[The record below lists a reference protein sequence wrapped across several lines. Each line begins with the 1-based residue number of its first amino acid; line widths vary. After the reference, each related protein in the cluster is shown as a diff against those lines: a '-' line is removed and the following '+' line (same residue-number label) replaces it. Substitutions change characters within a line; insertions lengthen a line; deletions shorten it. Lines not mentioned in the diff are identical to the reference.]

1 MRQNIQITLNPEYVL
16 TRQYAEVL
24 PIEDIYAHIKDL
36 GFEFMEKEN
45 ESLTGLTLKIEA
57 KDCAGTAETLL
68 NVLSETVGLP
78 KEKFE
83 IKNEGKSYM
92 VVCEGIASAVITE
105 IGANAPAVYESY
117 KKISEKVGWSEFKD
131 LCREILTV
139 SPQIKRNAIFKSFLF
154 QNYLISVNDGCG
166 LSTAL
171 DDFAQLISDLELFKF
186 NEKQPVVEIRLSSKS
201 EPDSMTVPEALEALY
216 DDEDSNKLVCLDISE
231 YLEKSKHNEL
241 KTFLAKLVALE
252 ESYIFFFRIPF
263 LEPDAFNSIRKVLA
277 DVLYIRAISVQ
288 PFNNEELKECAVRAI
303 SEAGF
308 SAEDVVWDVFFSR
321 ICEEKSDGRFYGIQ
335 SVMKVVYEMLWLKA
349 KAEAVREANSPDAE
363 RTGKEKNSLGAGSGI
378 ESHDSKRI
386 SQKDILELSPTFNK
400 ETHDGFDALGELIGM
415 EKIAERIRE
424 IVAQVKIAIENKTM
438 ERPCLHMRFAGA
450 PGTGKTTVA
459 RILGQILRENGILR
473 NGYFFEYSARDLCG
487 EYIGQTAPKT
497 SAICRDAYGSV
508 LFIDEAYALY
518 QGDDK
523 SSDYGREALTT
534 LVSEMENHRDDMVV
548 VMAGYK
554 DDMNKLMEGN
564 AGLRSRMPYLL
575 EFESYDKQQL
585 FEIFMSFVKKHFK
598 YDEEF
603 SGAASEYFDSL
614 STEYMKSAEFANAR
628 FVRNLYERC
637 WSKAAMRTSMS
648 GIKDITLKKEDF
660 LAASGEKEFSEKL
673 AMKSRIGF

>member
-1 MRQNIQITLNPEYVL
+1 MKLKLNITLDPEYVL
-16 TRQYAEVL
+16 TKKYSAVL
-24 PIEDIYAHIKDL
+24 PIEEIKEQILALELPDTVID
-36 GFEFMEKEN
+36 N
-45 ESLTGLTLKIEA
+45 ESLTGLSLQTEYKNCEALREAVLKILIDVTKLPEECFI
-57 KDCAGTAETLL
+57 KDIEENTYCIDYNDTLS
-68 NVLSETVGLP
+68 VTIS
-78 KEKFE
+78 
-83 IKNEGKSYM
+83 
-92 VVCEGIASAVITE
+92 E

-117 KKISEKVGWSEFKD
+117 RKIEDKVGWAEFKE
-131 LCREILTV
+131 LCHEILMV
-139 SPQIKRNAIFKSFLF
+139 SPEIKRNSIYKSFLF
-154 QNYLISVNDGCG
+154 QNFLISVNDGCG

-171 DDFAQLISDLELFKF
+171 DDFMKLISDLELFEFAK
-186 NEKQPVVEIRLSSKS
+186 KQPVIEMRLSTKS
-201 EPDSMTVPEALEALY
+201 EPDSMTIPEALEAIY
-216 DDEDSNKLVCLDISE
+216 GDDDGGKLICFDISE

-241 KTFLAKLVALE
+241 KSFLAKLVAWE

-263 LEPDAFNSIRKVLA
+263 LEPDAFNNIRKVLA
-277 DVLYIRAISVQ
+277 DVLYIRAISIQ
-288 PFNNEELKECAVRAI
+288 PFNNEELKECAMRAVN
-303 SEAGF
+303 EAGYC
-308 SAEDVVWDVFFSR
+308 ADDLVWDVFFSR

-349 KAEAVREANSPDAE
+349 KSDTLAEENETAGNGNST
-363 RTGKEKNSLGAGSGI
+363 RGKTILQN
-378 ESHDSKRI
+378 
-386 SQKDILELSPTFNK
+386 DILSLSPSFNK
-400 ETHDGFDALGELIGM
+400 KMRNGFDELAELIGM
-415 EKIAERIRE
+415 EKISDRIKE

-459 RILGQILRENGILR
+459 RILGQIFRENGILR

-518 QGDDK
+518 QGDDRN
-523 SSDYGREALTT
+523 SDYGREALTT

-564 AGLRSRMPYLL
+564 AGLRSRMPFLL
-575 EFESYDKQQL
+575 EFESYDRKQL
-585 FEIFMSFVKKHFK
+585 YDIFMSFVKKHFT

-603 SGAASEYFDSL
+603 ANAASEYFDSL
-614 STEYMKSAEFANAR
+614 SKEYMQSAEFANAR

-648 GIKDITLKKEDF
+648 GSSSITLKKEDF

-673 AMKSRIGF
+673 AIKSKIGF

>member
-1 MRQNIQITLNPEYVL
+1 MRINIQITLNPEYVL
-16 TRQYAEVL
+16 SKQYAEIL
-24 PIEDIYAHIKDL
+24 PVEDIFSHIKDL
-36 GFEFMEKEN
+36 GLTFLEKDN
-45 ESLTGLTLKIEA
+45 ESLTGLTLKVESE
-57 KDCAGTAETLL
+57 DCAKMTSALL
-68 NVLSETVGLP
+68 DVFVTVIGLP
-78 KEKFE
+78 KERFE
-83 IKNEGKSYM
+83 IEHDGNIFNVFCDG
-92 VVCEGIASAVITE
+92 VISAEISE

-117 KKISEKVGWSEFKD
+117 KKISNKVGWIEFKD
-131 LCREILTV
+131 LCREILMV

-154 QNYLISVNDGCG
+154 QNFLISVDDGYG

-171 DDFAQLISDLELFKF
+171 DDFSQLVSDLELFKF
-186 NEKQPVVEIRLSSKS
+186 NEKQPVVEIRLSAKS
-201 EPDSMTVPEALEALY
+201 EPDSMTIPEALEALY
-216 DDEDSNKLVCLDISE
+216 GDEDSEKLVCLDISE

-241 KTFLAKLVALE
+241 KSFLTKLVALE

-288 PFNNEELKECAVRAI
+288 PFNNDELRECAERAVR
-303 SEAGF
+303 EAGF
-308 SAEDVVWDVFFSR
+308 SAEDIVWDVFFSR

-349 KAEAVREANSPDAE
+349 KSDA
-363 RTGKEKNSLGAGSGI
+363 I
-378 ESHDSKRI
+378 
-386 SQKDILELSPTFNK
+386 KDIVDSSAPESKLIRQTDIMELSSTFNK
-400 ETHDGFDALGELIGM
+400 ETHDGFDRLSELVGM
-415 EKIAERIRE
+415 EKISERIRE
-424 IVAQVKIAIENKTM
+424 IVAQVKLAIENKTM
-438 ERPCLHMRFAGA
+438 DRPCLHMRFAGA

-459 RILGQILRENGILR
+459 RILGQIFRENGILR

-518 QGDDK
+518 QGDEK

-554 DDMNKLMEGN
+554 EDMNKLMEGN
-564 AGLRSRMPYLL
+564 AGLRSRMPFLL
-575 EFESYDKQQL
+575 EFESYDKKQL

-603 SGAASEYFDSL
+603 ANAAMDYFDSL
-614 STEYMKSAEFANAR
+614 SPEYMKSSEFANAR

-648 GIKDITLKKEDF
+648 RIKDISLKKEDF

-673 AMKSRIGF
+673 AMKARIGF

>member
-1 MRQNIQITLNPEYVL
+1 MRQSINVTLNSEYVL
-16 TRQYAEVL
+16 SRQYAEVL
-24 PIEDIYAHIKDL
+24 PIDDIYSHIKDL
-36 GFEFMEKEN
+36 GFSFLEVEN
-45 ESLTGLTLKIEA
+45 KSLTRLSLKVEA
-57 KDCAGTAETLL
+57 EELKKTAEQLL
-68 NVLSETVGLP
+68 GVLTETIGLP
-78 KEKFE
+78 REKFE
-83 IKNEGKSYM
+83 ITNEGTEIT
-92 VVCEGIASAVITE
+92 VEVEGVAGAVISE
-105 IGANAPAVYESY
+105 IGANAPSVKESY
-117 KKISEKVGWSEFKD
+117 KKIAEKVGWGEFKE
-131 LCREILTV
+131 LCHEILMV
-139 SPQIKRNAIFKSFLF
+139 SPQIKRNAILKSFLF

-186 NEKQPVVEIRLSSKS
+186 NEKQPVVEIRLSTKS
-201 EPDSMTVPEALEALY
+201 EPDSMTIQEAIEAIY
-216 DDEDSNKLVCLDISE
+216 AEDESGKLVCLDISE
-231 YLEKSKHNEL
+231 YLEKSKHNDL
-241 KTFLAKLVALE
+241 KNFLTKLVAVE
-252 ESYIFFFRIPF
+252 ESFIFFFRIPF
-263 LEPDAFNSIRKVLA
+263 LEPDAFNAIRKVLA
-277 DVLYIRAISVQ
+277 DVLYVRAISIQ
-288 PFNNEELKECAVRAI
+288 PFNNDELKECAVRAI
-303 SEAGF
+303 KEAGF
-308 SAEDVVWDVFFSR
+308 SAEDIVWDVFFSR

-349 KAEAVREANSPDAE
+349 KSDALRESKDALA
-363 RTGKEKNSLGAGSGI
+363 KEDKIILQN
-378 ESHDSKRI
+378 
-386 SQKDILELSPTFNK
+386 DILELSPTFNK
-400 ETHDGFDALGELIGM
+400 ETHDGFDALSELIGM
-415 EKIAERIRE
+415 EKITERIKE
-424 IVAQVKIAIENKTM
+424 IVAQVKLAIENENM
-438 ERPCLHMRFAGA
+438 ERPCLHMRFVGA

-459 RILGQILRENGILR
+459 RILGQIFRENGILR

-534 LVSEMENHRDDMVV
+534 LVSEMENHKDDMVV

-564 AGLRSRMPYLL
+564 AGLRSRMPFLL
-575 EFESYDKQQL
+575 EFESYDRQQL
-585 FEIFMSFVKKHFK
+585 YEIFMSFVKKHFK

-603 SGAASEYFDSL
+603 ALAASEYFDSL
-614 STEYMKSAEFANAR
+614 STDYMKSAEFANAR

-648 GIKDITLKKEDF
+648 GIKDISLKKEDF

-673 AMKSRIGF
+673 AIKSKIGF

>member
-1 MRQNIQITLNPEYVL
+1 MKLKLNITLDPDYVL
-16 TRQYAEVL
+16 TKKYSAVL
-24 PIEDIYAHIKDL
+24 PIEEIKDRIL
-36 GFEFMEKEN
+36 KLDLPDTVIDN
-45 ESLTGLTLKIEA
+45 ESLTGLFLQTEYKNCEAFRDVILKVLIDVTKLPAECFIKDIEENTYCI
-57 KDCAGTAETLL
+57 DYNETLS
-68 NVLSETVGLP
+68 VTIS
-78 KEKFE
+78 
-83 IKNEGKSYM
+83 
-92 VVCEGIASAVITE
+92 E

-117 KKISEKVGWSEFKD
+117 RKIEEKVGWTEFKE
-131 LCREILTV
+131 LCHEILMV
-139 SPQIKRNAIFKSFLF
+139 SPEIKRNSIYKSFLF
-154 QNYLISVNDGCG
+154 QNFLISVNDGCG

-171 DDFAQLISDLELFKF
+171 DDFMKLISDLELFEFAK
-186 NEKQPVVEIRLSSKS
+186 KQPVIEMRLSTKS
-201 EPDSMTVPEALEALY
+201 EPDSMTIPEALEAIY
-216 DDEDSNKLVCLDISE
+216 GDDDGGKLICFDISE

-241 KTFLAKLVALE
+241 KSFLAKLVAWE

-263 LEPDAFNSIRKVLA
+263 LEPDALNNIRKVLA
-277 DVLYIRAISVQ
+277 DVLYVRAISIQ
-288 PFNNEELKECAVRAI
+288 PFNNDELKECALRAVN
-303 SEAGF
+303 EAGY
-308 SAEDVVWDVFFSR
+308 SADDLVWDVFFSR

-349 KAEAVREANSPDAE
+349 KSDTLAEENEAAGAKSS
-363 RTGKEKNSLGAGSGI
+363 THGKTILQN
-378 ESHDSKRI
+378 DV
-386 SQKDILELSPTFNK
+386 LELSPSFNK
-400 ETHDGFDALGELIGM
+400 KMRNGFDELAELIGM
-415 EKIAERIRE
+415 EKISDRIKE

-459 RILGQILRENGILR
+459 RILGQIFRENGILR

-518 QGDDK
+518 QGDDRN
-523 SSDYGREALTT
+523 SDYGREALTT

-564 AGLRSRMPYLL
+564 AGLRSRMPFLL
-575 EFESYDKQQL
+575 EFESYDRKQL
-585 FEIFMSFVKKHFK
+585 YDIFMSFVKKHFA

-603 SGAASEYFDSL
+603 ANAASEYFDSL
-614 STEYMKSAEFANAR
+614 SKEYMQSAEFANAR

-648 GIKDITLKKEDF
+648 GSSRITLRKEDF

-673 AMKSRIGF
+673 AIKSKIGF

>member
-1 MRQNIQITLNPEYVL
+1 MKLKLNITLDPEYVL
-16 TRQYAEVL
+16 TKKYSAVL
-24 PIEDIYAHIKDL
+24 PIEEIKEQILALELPDTVID
-36 GFEFMEKEN
+36 N
-45 ESLTGLTLKIEA
+45 ESLTGLSLQTEYKNCEALREAVLKILIDVTKLPEECFI
-57 KDCAGTAETLL
+57 KDIEENTYCIDYNDTLS
-68 NVLSETVGLP
+68 VTIS
-78 KEKFE
+78 
-83 IKNEGKSYM
+83 
-92 VVCEGIASAVITE
+92 E

-117 KKISEKVGWSEFKD
+117 RKIEEKVGWAEFKE
-131 LCREILTV
+131 LCHEILMV
-139 SPQIKRNAIFKSFLF
+139 SPEIKRNSIYKSFLF
-154 QNYLISVNDGCG
+154 QNFLISVNDGCG

-171 DDFAQLISDLELFKF
+171 DDFMKLISDLELFEFAK
-186 NEKQPVVEIRLSSKS
+186 KQPVIEMRLSTKS
-201 EPDSMTVPEALEALY
+201 EPDSMTIPEALEAIY
-216 DDEDSNKLVCLDISE
+216 GDDDGGKLICFDISE

-241 KTFLAKLVALE
+241 KSFLAKLVAWE

-263 LEPDAFNSIRKVLA
+263 LEPDAFNNIRKVLA
-277 DVLYIRAISVQ
+277 DVLYVRAISIQ
-288 PFNNEELKECAVRAI
+288 PFNNDELKECAMRAV
-303 SEAGF
+303 SEAGY
-308 SAEDVVWDVFFSR
+308 SADDLVWDVFFSR

-349 KAEAVREANSPDAE
+349 KSDTLAEESENAE
-363 RTGKEKNSLGAGSGI
+363 TGNGTHGKTILQN
-378 ESHDSKRI
+378 
-386 SQKDILELSPTFNK
+386 DILSLSPSFNK
-400 ETHDGFDALGELIGM
+400 KMRNGFDELAELIGM
-415 EKIAERIRE
+415 EKISERIKE

-459 RILGQILRENGILR
+459 RILGQIFRENGILR

-508 LFIDEAYALY
+508 LFIDEVYALY
-518 QGDDK
+518 QGDDRN
-523 SSDYGREALTT
+523 SDYGREALTT

-564 AGLRSRMPYLL
+564 AGLRSRMPFLL
-575 EFESYDKQQL
+575 EFESYDRKQL
-585 FEIFMSFVKKHFK
+585 YDIFMSFVKKHFT

-603 SGAASEYFDSL
+603 ANAASEYFDSL
-614 STEYMKSAEFANAR
+614 SKEYMQSAEFANAR

-648 GIKDITLKKEDF
+648 GSSRITLKKEDF

-673 AMKSRIGF
+673 AIKSKIGF

>member
-1 MRQNIQITLNPEYVL
+1 MKLKLNITLDPEYVL
-16 TRQYAEVL
+16 TKKYCAVL
-24 PIEDIYAHIKDL
+24 PIEEIEDRILKLELPDTVI
-36 GFEFMEKEN
+36 EN
-45 ESLTGLTLKIEA
+45 ESLTGLSLQTEYRNCESFREVILKILIEVTKLPPECFV
-57 KDCAGTAETLL
+57 KDIDENTYYIEYNDTLS
-68 NVLSETVGLP
+68 VTIS
-78 KEKFE
+78 
-83 IKNEGKSYM
+83 
-92 VVCEGIASAVITE
+92 E

-117 KKISEKVGWSEFKD
+117 RKIEEKVGWAEFKE
-131 LCREILTV
+131 LCKEILLV
-139 SPQIKRNAIFKSFLF
+139 SPEIKRNSIYKSFLF
-154 QNYLISVNDGCG
+154 QNFLISVNDGCG

-171 DDFAQLISDLELFKF
+171 DDFMKLISDLELFEFAK
-186 NEKQPVVEIRLSSKS
+186 KQPVIEMRLSSKS
-201 EPDSMTVPEALEALY
+201 EPDSMTIPEALEAIY
-216 DDEDSNKLVCLDISE
+216 GDDDGGKLICFDISE

-241 KTFLAKLVALE
+241 KSFLAKLVAWE

-263 LEPDAFNSIRKVLA
+263 LEPDAFNNIRKVLA
-277 DVLYIRAISVQ
+277 DVLYIRAISIQ
-288 PFNNEELKECAVRAI
+288 PFNNDELKECAVRAVK
-303 SEAGF
+303 EAGY
-308 SAEDVVWDVFFSR
+308 SADDLVWDVFFSR

-349 KAEAVREANSPDAE
+349 KSDTLAEEND
-363 RTGKEKNSLGAGSGI
+363 TAGSKTAAHRKTI
-378 ESHDSKRI
+378 LQNDV
-386 SQKDILELSPTFNK
+386 LELSSSFNK
-400 ETHDGFDALGELIGM
+400 KMRNGFDELAELIGM
-415 EKIAERIRE
+415 EKISERIKE
-424 IVAQVKIAIENKTM
+424 IVAQVKIAIENETM

-459 RILGQILRENGILR
+459 RILGQIFRENGILR

-518 QGDDK
+518 QGDDRN
-523 SSDYGREALTT
+523 SDYGREALTT

-564 AGLRSRMPYLL
+564 AGLRSRMPFLL
-575 EFESYDKQQL
+575 EFESYDRKQL
-585 FEIFMSFVKKHFK
+585 FEIFMSFVKKHFN

-603 SGAASEYFDSL
+603 ANAASEYFDSL
-614 STEYMKSAEFANAR
+614 SKEYMQSAEFANAR

-648 GIKDITLKKEDF
+648 GSSKITLKKEDF

-673 AMKSRIGF
+673 ATKSKIGF

>member
-16 TRQYAEVL
+16 SRQYAEVL

-57 KDCAGTAETLL
+57 KDCSETADSLL
-68 NVLSETVGLP
+68 TVLSETIGLP

-83 IKNEGKSYM
+83 NKNEGKAYM
-92 VVCEGIASAVITE
+92 VVCDGVASAVITE
-105 IGANAPAVYESY
+105 IGANAPSVYESY
-117 KKISEKVGWSEFKD
+117 KKISEKVGWNEFKD
-131 LCREILTV
+131 LCREILVV

-171 DDFAQLISDLELFKF
+171 DDFAQLISDLELFSF

-216 DDEDSNKLVCLDISE
+216 DDEDNNKLVCLDISE

-241 KTFLAKLVALE
+241 KTFLTKLVALQ

-263 LEPDAFNSIRKVLA
+263 LEPDAFNTIRKVLA

-288 PFNNEELKECAVRAI
+288 PFNNDELKECAVRAI
-303 SEAGF
+303 TEAGF
-308 SAEDVVWDVFFSR
+308 SAEDIVWDVFFSR

-349 KAEAVREANSPDAE
+349 KAEAAKDDEA
-363 RTGKEKNSLGAGSGI
+363 
-378 ESHDSKRI
+378 HDSKLI
-386 SQKDILELSPTFNK
+386 VQKDILELSSTFQK
-400 ETHDGFDALGELIGM
+400 EVHDGFDALSELIGM
-415 EKIAERIRE
+415 EKIADRIRE
-424 IVAQVKIAIENKTM
+424 IVAQVKLAIENKSM

-564 AGLRSRMPYLL
+564 AGLRSRMPFLL
-575 EFESYDKQQL
+575 EFESYNKQQL

-598 YDEEF
+598 YDEDF
-603 SGAASEYFDSL
+603 SNAASEYFDSL

-648 GIKDITLKKEDF
+648 GIKNITLKKEDF

-673 AMKSRIGF
+673 AMKAKIGF

>member
-1 MRQNIQITLNPEYVL
+1 MKLKLNITLDPEYVL
-16 TRQYAEVL
+16 TKKYCAVL
-24 PIEDIYAHIKDL
+24 PIEEIKDRIRKL
-36 GFEFMEKEN
+36 ELPDTVIDN
-45 ESLTGLTLKIEA
+45 ESITGLSLQTEYRNCESFREAILKILIEVTKLPPECFV
-57 KDCAGTAETLL
+57 KDIDENTYYIEYNDTLS
-68 NVLSETVGLP
+68 VTIS
-78 KEKFE
+78 
-83 IKNEGKSYM
+83 
-92 VVCEGIASAVITE
+92 E

-117 KKISEKVGWSEFKD
+117 RKIEEKVGWAEFKE
-131 LCREILTV
+131 LCHEILLV
-139 SPQIKRNAIFKSFLF
+139 SPEIKRNSIYKSFLF
-154 QNYLISVNDGCG
+154 QNFLISVNDGCG

-171 DDFAQLISDLELFKF
+171 DDFMKLISDLELFEFAK
-186 NEKQPVVEIRLSSKS
+186 KQPVIEMRLSSKS
-201 EPDSMTVPEALEALY
+201 EPDSMTIPEALEAIY
-216 DDEDSNKLVCLDISE
+216 GDDDGGKLICFDISE

-241 KTFLAKLVALE
+241 KSFLAKLVAWE

-263 LEPDAFNSIRKVLA
+263 LEPDAFNNIRKVLA
-277 DVLYIRAISVQ
+277 DVLYVRAISIQ
-288 PFNNEELKECAVRAI
+288 PFNNDELKECAVRAVK
-303 SEAGF
+303 EAGY
-308 SAEDVVWDVFFSR
+308 SADDLVWDVFFSR

-349 KAEAVREANSPDAE
+349 KSDTLAEENDA
-363 RTGKEKNSLGAGSGI
+363 AGSKTEAHRKTI
-378 ESHDSKRI
+378 LQNDV
-386 SQKDILELSPTFNK
+386 LELSSSFNK
-400 ETHDGFDALGELIGM
+400 KMRNGFDELAELIGM
-415 EKIAERIRE
+415 EKISERIKE
-424 IVAQVKIAIENKTM
+424 IVAQVKIAIENETM

-459 RILGQILRENGILR
+459 RILGQIFRENGILR

-518 QGDDK
+518 QGDDRN
-523 SSDYGREALTT
+523 SDYGREALTT

-564 AGLRSRMPYLL
+564 AGLRSRMPFLL
-575 EFESYDKQQL
+575 EFESYDRKQL
-585 FEIFMSFVKKHFK
+585 FEIFMSFVKKHFN

-603 SGAASEYFDSL
+603 ANAASQYFDSL
-614 STEYMKSAEFANAR
+614 SKEYMESAEFANAR

-648 GIKDITLKKEDF
+648 GSSKITLKKEDF

-673 AMKSRIGF
+673 ATKSKIGF

>member
-1 MRQNIQITLNPEYVL
+1 MKLKLNITLDPEYVL
-16 TRQYAEVL
+16 TKKYSAVL
-24 PIEDIYAHIKDL
+24 PIEEIKEQILALELPDTVID
-36 GFEFMEKEN
+36 N
-45 ESLTGLTLKIEA
+45 ESLTGLSLQTEYKNCEALREAVLKILIDVTKLPEECFIT
-57 KDCAGTAETLL
+57 DIDENTYCIDYNDTLS
-68 NVLSETVGLP
+68 VTIS
-78 KEKFE
+78 
-83 IKNEGKSYM
+83 
-92 VVCEGIASAVITE
+92 E

-117 KKISEKVGWSEFKD
+117 RKIEEKVGWAEFKE
-131 LCREILTV
+131 LCHEILMV
-139 SPQIKRNAIFKSFLF
+139 SPEIKRNSIYKSFLF
-154 QNYLISVNDGCG
+154 QNFLISVNDGCG

-171 DDFAQLISDLELFKF
+171 DDFMKLISDLELFEFAK
-186 NEKQPVVEIRLSSKS
+186 KQPVIEMRLSTKS
-201 EPDSMTVPEALEALY
+201 EPDSMTIPEALEAIY
-216 DDEDSNKLVCLDISE
+216 GDDDGGKLICFDISE

-241 KTFLAKLVALE
+241 KSFLAKLVAWE

-263 LEPDAFNSIRKVLA
+263 LEPDAFNNIRKVLA
-277 DVLYIRAISVQ
+277 DVLYVRAISIQ
-288 PFNNEELKECAVRAI
+288 PFNNDELKECAMRAV
-303 SEAGF
+303 SEAGY
-308 SAEDVVWDVFFSR
+308 SADDLVWDVFFSR

-349 KAEAVREANSPDAE
+349 KSDTLAEENE
-363 RTGKEKNSLGAGSGI
+363 TGETGNGTHGKTILQN
-378 ESHDSKRI
+378 
-386 SQKDILELSPTFNK
+386 DILSLSPSFNK
-400 ETHDGFDALGELIGM
+400 KMRNGFDELAELIGM
-415 EKIAERIRE
+415 EKISERIKE

-459 RILGQILRENGILR
+459 RILGQIFRENGILR

-518 QGDDK
+518 QGDDRN
-523 SSDYGREALTT
+523 SDYGREALTT

-564 AGLRSRMPYLL
+564 AGLRSRMPFLL
-575 EFESYDKQQL
+575 EFESYDRKQL
-585 FEIFMSFVKKHFK
+585 YDIFMSFVKKHFT

-603 SGAASEYFDSL
+603 ANAASEYFDSL
-614 STEYMKSAEFANAR
+614 SKEYMQSAEFANAR

-648 GIKDITLKKEDF
+648 GSSRITLKKEDF

-673 AMKSRIGF
+673 AIKSKIGF